1 MVCCNRRYAF
11 ESCLFFPY
19 TCIDADFNHWTI
31 IWIHD
36 GSGAC
41 TDFTDLVVD
50 DDIALEGDQNFTI
63 LVDGSM
69 AMVTII
75 DDDCESQL

>member
-1 MVCCNRRYAF
+1 MV
-11 ESCLFFPY
+11 
-19 TCIDADFNHWTI
+19 HWNNVGPI
-31 IWIHD
+31 V
-36 GSGAC
+36 C
-41 TDFTDLVVD
+41 TDFSDLVVD

-75 DDDCESQL
+75 DDDCKFDLISFALSCVKRSRGAVYISPLQNDHESRM